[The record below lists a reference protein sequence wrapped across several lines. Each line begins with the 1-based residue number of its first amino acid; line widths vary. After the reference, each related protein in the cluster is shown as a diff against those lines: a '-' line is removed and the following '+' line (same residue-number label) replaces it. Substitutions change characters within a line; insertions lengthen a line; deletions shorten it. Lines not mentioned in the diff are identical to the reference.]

1 VENEREIKLRQQIEE
16 LVRSR
21 VSVLEQDISHLQREV
36 NESFTRLLERTD
48 AAAVLPEADPVVAQI
63 TAQVTAEIDQATT
76 SSVRLGA
83 DIALLRDSVAE
94 LDEQRNQAEVLN
106 ALVARASNFAP
117 RVVLFV
123 VKGGN
128 ALAWAARG
136 FDDGVGNSSIRGLS
150 VSLQPDTVL
159 RSAVSASQTCYGSAD
174 QQTDNT
180 LIFGRIGDVQPQRVL
195 VVPLKVRGKSA
206 AVFYADSSDRGEE
219 SINVEA
225 IELLVHTAGLVVELV
240 SLRSRMGEVAP
251 PSGKTA
257 ALQEGA
263 IPGGTASLSAKPEA
277 KVESAPPP
285 APVVAPPPPPPVAPQ
300 WQAAPPPVV
309 EPPPPA
315 PVVAPPPPPPPPV
328 VAAPPPPPPVVSQP
342 ETGSGFFVQTETP
355 SVAPPAPEPP
365 PPAPVQNE
373 AQWGFVATPE
383 AASVPPA
390 APVEFQVSQPVV
402 ETTSGFDISANV
414 PVYVEEA
421 PAAPAAT
428 NFASAFDVQVEAP
441 PVQPVPPPYYPE
453 VQGAPFAAPPPP
465 VVSAP
470 PPPPVIAPPPP
481 PVVAAPPPPPPV
493 AAPPVAPPRQAVTED
508 EERLHNDA
516 RRFARLLV
524 SEIKL
529 YNEQKVSEGRANR
542 DLYDRLKDDIDR
554 SRQMYEKRVSPN
566 VAAKFDYFYDEMV
579 STLAEGDAAK
589 LGSDYPGPSVSV

>member
-1 VENEREIKLRQQIEE
+1 MENEREIKLRQQIEE

-48 AAAVLPEADPVVAQI
+48 AAATVPEADPLVAQI
-63 TAQVTAEIDQATT
+63 AAQVTADIDQATT

-106 ALVARASNFAP
+106 TLVARASNFAP

-136 FDDGVGNSSIRGLS
+136 FDDGVGNTSIRGLS

-159 RSAVSASQTCYGSAD
+159 RSAVNASQTCYGAAD
-174 QQTDNT
+174 QQTDNK

-195 VVPLKVRGKSA
+195 VVPLKVRGKAA

-251 PSGKTA
+251 PVAKPAPTA
-257 ALQEGA
+257 ALQDRA
-263 IPGGTASLSAKPEA
+263 PAVNTADLSAGQEA
-277 KVESAPPP
+277 KVDSAPAPAAVGVITQPESPVAPEPPP
-285 APVVAPPPPPPVAPQ
+285 AVPQ
-300 WQAAPPPVV
+300 A
-309 EPPPPA
+309 PPA
-315 PVVAPPPPPPPPV
+315 PPV
-328 VAAPPPPPPVVSQP
+328 QVQAQAEAS
-342 ETGSGFFVQTETP
+342 SSFFVQSEAP
-355 SVAPPAPEPP
+355 SVAPPEPAATT
-365 PPAPVQNE
+365 PAPSQT
-373 AQWGFVATPE
+373 ADQAGFWVPQE
-383 AASVPPA
+383 AASAPV
-390 APVEFQVSQPVV
+390 APVEFQVSQPAVEARQSYETPASLPVVV
-402 ETTSGFDISANV
+402 EEPPAAPAASNFTSGFDIQVAQTPAV
-414 PVYVEEA
+414 QEAQHVE
-421 PAAPAAT
+421 
-428 NFASAFDVQVEAP
+428 
-441 PVQPVPPPYYPE
+441 
-453 VQGAPFAAPPPP
+453 P

-470 PPPPVIAPPPP
+470 PPPPEA
-481 PVVAAPPPPPPV
+481 VVATPV
-493 AAPPVAPPRQAVTED
+493 PPPRQLVTED

-529 YNEQKVSEGRANR
+529 YNEQKVSEGRSHK

-566 VAAKFDYFYDEMV
+566 VSAKFDYFYDEMV
-579 STLAEGDAAK
+579 NTLAEGDASK
-589 LGSDYPGPSVSV
+589 LGSDYPGPSVAV

>member
-1 VENEREIKLRQQIEE
+1 VENERELKLRQQIEE

-48 AAAVLPEADPVVAQI
+48 AAATVPEADPLVAQI
-63 TAQVTAEIDQATT
+63 AAQVTADIDQAST

-106 ALVARASNFAP
+106 TLVARASNFAP

-136 FDDGVGNSSIRGLS
+136 FDDGVGNTAIRGLS

-159 RSAVSASQTCYGSAD
+159 RSAVNASQTCYGAAD
-174 QQTDNT
+174 QQTDNK

-195 VVPLKVRGKSA
+195 VVPLKVRGKAA

-251 PSGKTA
+251 PVSKPAPAAAPQERAPAGNTA
-257 ALQEGA
+257 D
-263 IPGGTASLSAKPEA
+263 LSARQEA
-277 KVESAPPP
+277 KIERAP
-285 APVVAPPPPPPVAPQ
+285 APAGLGVITQPDSP
-300 WQAAPPPVV
+300 AAP
-309 EPPPPA
+309 EP
-315 PVVAPPPPPPPPV
+315 
-328 VAAPPPPPPVVSQP
+328 QP
-342 ETGSGFFVQTETP
+342 T
-355 SVAPPAPEPP
+355 PP
-365 PPAPVQNE
+365 PPAPVQT
-373 AQWGFVATPE
+373 QPE
-383 AASVPPA
+383 AGSSFFVQSEAPSAAPPEAPTPAPPQAADQAAFWSTPDAASTPAPP
-390 APVEFQVSQPVV
+390 PVEFQVSQPSVEAAPSYEAAVSLPVVV
-402 ETTSGFDISANV
+402 EE
-414 PVYVEEA
+414 P
-421 PAAPAAT
+421 PAAPAESNST
-428 NFASAFDVQVEAP
+428 SAFDIQVAETP
-441 PVQPVPPPYYPE
+441 PVQEAQY
-453 VQGAPFAAPPPP
+453 FAP

-470 PPPPVIAPPPP
+470 PP
-481 PVVAAPPPPPPV
+481 
-493 AAPPVAPPRQAVTED
+493 RQLVTED

-529 YNEQKVSEGRANR
+529 YNEQKVSEGRSNK

-566 VAAKFDYFYDEMV
+566 VSAKFDYFYDEMV
-579 STLAEGDAAK
+579 NTLAEGDASK
-589 LGSDYPGPSVSV
+589 LGSDYPGPSVAV